1 MKTIKIISLVAIAT
15 LVFCACGGKKQQ
27 EQKSIVVETT
37 EQTQTSTSSTT
48 SSETTTSTTTKDW
61 DSVLDQYETFVDDYV
76 NALKKASKGDMSVY
90 ADMESLMEKA
100 EELGDELDDV
110 KNELTPSQAKRHMSI
125 LEKMTNAAADM
136 SSTSIENAKEIEES
150 LDDYEEALNSLEDL
164 DLDF

>member
-1 MKTIKIISLVAIAT
+1 MKTIKFISIIAIAT
-15 LVFCACGGKKQQ
+15 LVFCACGGKKEQQ
-27 EQKSIVVETT
+27 STVVETT
-37 EQTQTSTSSTT
+37 EQAQISSSSSTT

-110 KNELTPSQAKRHMSI
+110 KNELTPSQAKRYMSI